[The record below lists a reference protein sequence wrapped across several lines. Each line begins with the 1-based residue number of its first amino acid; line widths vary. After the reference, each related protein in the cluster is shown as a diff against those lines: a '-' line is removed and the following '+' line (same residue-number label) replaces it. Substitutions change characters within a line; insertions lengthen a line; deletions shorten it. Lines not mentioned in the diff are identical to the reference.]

1 MISLHRLHCH
11 RRWRRRLGESG
22 STALELTLLAP
33 VLLAVLMLVVGLGRM
48 AHARQQV
55 ESIAADAARAAS
67 LARDPDASRQQAELA
82 AELSR
87 GDTDLSCTPL
97 EVDVS
102 TANYRPGGTI
112 RVVVTCVAD
121 LSDVAVSGL
130 PGHRTFTATAV
141 APLEQYRSIP

>member
-1 MISLHRLHCH
+1 MALTVARAE
-11 RRWRRRLGESG
+11 RG

-67 LARDPDASRQQAELA
+67 LARDPAASRDEARTA

-87 GDTDLSCTPL
+87 DDADLSCVTL
-97 EVDVS
+97 DVHVD
-102 TANYRPGGTI
+102 TGDYRPGGTI
-112 RVVVTCVAD
+112 RVVVTCTAD

-141 APLEQYRSIP
+141 APLENFRSMS

>member
-1 MISLHRLHCH
+1 MTTRDRGPH
-11 RRWRRRLGESG
+11 RRPGERG

-67 LARDPDASRQQAELA
+67 LARNPDASRDEARTA

-87 GDTDLSCTPL
+87 DNADLSCMPL
-97 EVDVS
+97 DVQVN
-102 TANYRPGGTI
+102 TGDYRPGGTI

-141 APLEQYRSIP
+141 APLENFRSMS

>member
-1 MISLHRLHCH
+1 VNHRAVA
-11 RRWRRRLGESG
+11 RRRDEQG

-67 LARDPDASRQQAELA
+67 LARDPDASRAEATTA
-82 AELSR
+82 AENSR
-87 GDTDLSCTPL
+87 DSVDLSCAPL
-97 EVDVS
+97 DVHVS

-112 RVVVTCVAD
+112 RVVVTCTAD
-121 LSDVAVSGL
+121 LSDVAMSGL

-141 APLEQYRSIP
+141 APLENFRDLP